1 MSSANQSYFYIL
13 TMTPKNEIKKTISFT
28 IALKRTKEY
37 LNKWRSYVHSLE
49 DYCEY
54 ANSYQTD
61 MEPT

>member
-1 MSSANQSYFYIL
+1 
-13 TMTPKNEIKKTISFT
+13 MTPKNEIKKTISFT

-37 LNKWRSYVHSLE
+37 LNKWRSYVHRLE